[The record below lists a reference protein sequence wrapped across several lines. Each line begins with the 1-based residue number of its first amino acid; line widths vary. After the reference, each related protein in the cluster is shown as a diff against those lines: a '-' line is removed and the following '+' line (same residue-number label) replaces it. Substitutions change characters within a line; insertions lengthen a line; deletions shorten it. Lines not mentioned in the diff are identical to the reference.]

1 MHRKHSRVNCD
12 KNKKLL
18 VLKRSASKG
27 DKMST
32 LSILHANTL
41 KKLSRILM
49 ISDLYGYNIVGNCN
63 GLLLVQRYRTCSSTK
78 LQLWNPCIRKSLI
91 LTAIP
96 VRPNLIPRA
105 MYLIGF
111 APGSKE
117 YKVVVIVFEKCRVE
131 KTTKIHVAVY
141 RLSDQQWTVRNDGLD
156 IDPSYF
162 ECLLE
167 GYHRKYR
174 SNAIYFQGKAHWL
187 GNDQY
192 GNSTKRNKSTH
203 LISFDFD
210 TEKFTI
216 SELPFALYE
225 TDSSSALFVL
235 GESLAIFC
243 ISAVSSCVRVLK
255 KGEWTLWFSG
265 ISSEYGHKVFS
276 SYLVEYSW
284 RNVFYCESD
293 DGGYLICGKYSYNIA
308 TCQVQKLTKS
318 KSFDFELDTYLE
330 SLVLLKEC
338 GVKDLMSFT

>member
-1 MHRKHSRVNCD
+1 M
-12 KNKKLL
+12 L

-41 KKLSRILM
+41 KKSGRILK
-49 ISDLYGYNIVGNCN
+49 ISDLYGYYIVGNCN
-63 GLLLVQRYRTCSSTK
+63 GLLLVQRYSPSCSLK
-78 LQLWNPCIRKSLI
+78 ELQLWNPCIRKSLL

-96 VRPNLIPRA
+96 VRPNLIPWA

-131 KTTKIHVAVY
+131 KMTKMHLAVF
-141 RLSDQQWTVRNDGLD
+141 RVSDQQWTVRNDGLD
-156 IDPSYF
+156 IYPLYF

-187 GNDQY
+187 GND
-192 GNSTKRNKSTH
+192 GNSPQRNKSTH
-203 LISFDFD
+203 LVSFDFD

-235 GESLAIFC
+235 GESLAIFS
-243 ISAVSSCVRVLK
+243 ISVVSSSVRVLK
-255 KGEWTLWFSG
+255 KGEWTLWSTG
-265 ISSEYGHKVFS
+265 ISSEDGCKVFS
-276 SYLVEYSW
+276 SYLFEYSW

-293 DGGYLICGKYSYNIA
+293 GVGCLICGKYSYNIA

-318 KSFDFELDTYLE
+318 KSFDFELDPYSE
-330 SLVLLKEC
+330 SLVLLKGY